1 MTVNTVVRALPEVA
15 ATWSATSR
23 TETGWCSA
31 TYRNTC
37 ISSRPIVSRL
47 RAIDDFSPSDATS

>member
-1 MTVNTVVRALPEVA
+1 MTVKTVVRALPEVA

-23 TETGWCSA
+23 TETGWRSA

-37 ISSRPIVSRL
+37 ISSRPIISRL
-47 RAIDDFSPSDATS
+47 RAIDESPRRTI